1 MGVVTQLPHA
11 AAERARAKSFL
22 VYIPA
27 ACLAPFCLTGVQVVF
42 VVDISSST
50 CTHLAELRKM
60 FTLCMEE
67 QLRPAM
73 RLAHEY
79 SSIHE
84 WLQWYS
90 LYLFYT
96 STCSA

>member
-42 VVDISSST
+42 VVSGV
-50 CTHLAELRKM
+50 AEVKLM
-60 FTLCMEE
+60 PG
-67 QLRPAM
+67 PA
-73 RLAHEY
+73 
-79 SSIHE
+79 
-84 WLQWYS
+84 
-90 LYLFYT
+90 
-96 STCSA
+96 